1 MRWNS
6 CGKVANLVL
15 WQQICLHFGAD
26 DLLLKFLLQNTH
38 KSSFSASASK
48 FGFGAAVSVAAARN
62 SIVLCTS
69 VSAHRSG
76 MARQGSSL
84 LQLCAQY

>member
-1 MRWNS
+1 MLCYGSLWLLKDLVRWNC

-15 WQQICLHFGAD
+15 WQQSCLHFGAD

-48 FGFGAAVSVAAARN
+48 SGFGAAVSVAAARN
-62 SIVLCTS
+62 FIVLCKCES
-69 VSAHRSG
+69 FSA
-76 MARQGSSL
+76 
-84 LQLCAQY
+84 